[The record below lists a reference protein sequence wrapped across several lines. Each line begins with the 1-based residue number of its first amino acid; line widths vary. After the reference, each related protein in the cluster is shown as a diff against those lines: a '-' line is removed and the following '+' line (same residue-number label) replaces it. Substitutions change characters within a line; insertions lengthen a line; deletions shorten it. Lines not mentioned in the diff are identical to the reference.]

1 MSKLSFFDKLRI
13 LVEISQS
20 SKLYILVLILL
31 VALGVVYSTTN
42 IKTAKRNKI
51 IYAIVTIFIMILI
64 VATYHA
70 SLGNMFNYMMDNFFI
85 AAFFPNLAI
94 YCAALVIMNIILWVS
109 LFDYRTSSSIKTL
122 NIVIYVIM
130 NYLLALVLKVI
141 NNNSLD
147 IFTQNS
153 VYSNKQATALIELSS
168 LVFMI
173 WILFL
178 ITYRIILVYLR
189 KDYKPKVKKILI
201 KRTVKKLPE
210 NYEPTSIP
218 ETVHTKRQSFDKKE
232 SIPEIIGLKDLI
244 PNEPSQ
250 IISVKDSIPNE
261 KEIKYTSNKNQSL
274 IGKLLIDDLD
284 NEYDDLDNEYDDSSY
299 VKLQNKKEEELD
311 AEPILFDEPVIIE
324 SHEVNQKEDL
334 KQPFEKLLTLEDYKL
349 LQRMLK
355 EQKEKDKL
363 QEADAE
369 KEKIREEQIKLRE
382 EQEKLREEKEKFEKK
397 KNEKEDKRYDE
408 LLELYRVK

>member
-51 IYAIVTIFIMILI
+51 IYAIVTILIMILI

-141 NNNSLD
+141 NKNSLD

-178 ITYRIILVYLR
+178 ITYRIILVYLK

-284 NEYDDLDNEYDDSSY
+284 NEYDDSSY
-299 VKLQNKKEEELD
+299 VQPQNKKEEELD

-382 EQEKLREEKEKFEKK
+382 EQEQLREEKEKFEKK
-397 KNEKEDKRYDE
+397 KKEKEDKRYNE